1 MSQKKSNAARSWRR
15 FSATVGGW
23 AVGIL
28 GSAGVVLLLLVLA
41 GYFQPK
47 VPAANGEIH
56 QASSASGE
64 WAEATYWERTRY
76 ETAVGAIE
84 PVHQATVAAKI
95 LARVEE
101 LSVKS
106 GQPVTAGE
114 TLIRLES
121 EEFRARE
128 QQGRAAKDAAAAQA
142 EQAQSEFSRAEKLWA
157 NRAISQAEYEAAA
170 ARIKSATAD
179 LERSEQAWQEA
190 AVMLSYAEIKAPFTG
205 LIIDKFIEPG
215 DIVSPGQPLL
225 SLYDPGRMQLVAAVR
240 ESLAQELEVGQKL
253 VAQLDAL
260 DHACEATIS
269 EIVPV
274 ADAATRSFEVKVT
287 GPCPPGIY
295 SGMFGRLQLPLSPE
309 RVLVVPATSVKRVG
323 QLTMVEVQKGDQRA
337 RRSVEM
343 GRRFGDR
350 WEVLAGLRAGEKVWL
365 PPAN

>member
-1 MSQKKSNAARSWRR
+1 
-15 FSATVGGW
+15 
-23 AVGIL
+23 
-28 GSAGVVLLLLVLA
+28 
-41 GYFQPK
+41 
-47 VPAANGEIH
+47 
-56 QASSASGE
+56 
-64 WAEATYWERTRY
+64 
-76 ETAVGAIE
+76 
-84 PVHQATVAAKI
+84 
-95 LARVEE
+95 
-101 LSVKS
+101 
-106 GQPVTAGE
+106 
-114 TLIRLES
+114 
-121 EEFRARE
+121 
-128 QQGRAAKDAAAAQA
+128 
-142 EQAQSEFSRAEKLWA
+142 
-157 NRAISQAEYEAAA
+157 
-170 ARIKSATAD
+170 
-179 LERSEQAWQEA
+179 
-190 AVMLSYAEIKAPFTG
+190 
-205 LIIDKFIEPG
+205 
-215 DIVSPGQPLL
+215 
-225 SLYDPGRMQLVAAVR
+225 MQLVAAVR

-350 WEVLAGLRAGEKVWL
+350 WEVLAGLREGEKVWL